1 MESINTQTLIW
12 NYQEINSETLKEKL
26 QSYKTILNQVVLAY
40 MNKLID
46 LEYNVLNCTI
56 LQQEDIYRLM
66 ELDIFKIITAYNIR
80 QRTYNLIK
88 SHIPNES
95 LDFIEDDLFDR
106 LIINGKNRIPRKD
119 FCLYDYRMEQSNK
132 ITIDIYQL
140 IDSPFQRKREILLLQ
155 KKIEE
160 EKESLLKENNSWKS
174 SSQQVIKI
182 YQQRIL
188 EFTNRGEMK
197 EEEMIEM
204 QTKDDFC
211 KLILDEYGIQEKDL
225 QLFDEGLYKTTNMNA
240 VYVKKYP
247 NVTVR
252 KRITY
257 R

>member
-12 NYQEINSETLKEKL
+12 NHQEINSETLKEKL

-204 QTKDDFC
+204 QKKDDFC